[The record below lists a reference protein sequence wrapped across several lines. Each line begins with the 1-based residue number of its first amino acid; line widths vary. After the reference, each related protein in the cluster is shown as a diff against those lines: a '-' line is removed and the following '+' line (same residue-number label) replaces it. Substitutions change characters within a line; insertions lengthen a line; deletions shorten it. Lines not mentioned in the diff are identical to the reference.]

1 VALMQNQNIVVTK
14 QHIGQWASYI
24 GGLAFIVG
32 IIGFIWQ
39 GGFTPF
45 IGVVLILAVLGIGL
59 WALMTPEEFK
69 GFFTGRQVRHS
80 TAAVFATL
88 LLIGVVSLTYV
99 VLARAVLTLD
109 MTENHRFS
117 LSEESR
123 AVLRRVTR
131 PMRITGF
138 YSPAALPLRQV
149 DDQFFRLYEVETNGL
164 ITREY
169 IDPNEQPAL
178 AAQFNVANEGDVFLS
193 YLNEDGT
200 VDFNTVSFVPRGTS
214 QERDMSE
221 AIARL
226 LIAGTLKVYFE
237 ISHGELNIQ
246 DSSQQGIS
254 GINNG
259 IQESGLITAPLNIAQ
274 LATTGGQIPADASA
288 VILARPTTDFSE
300 AEIAVIDD
308 YLQRGGGLFIMA
320 DALFNENAFLK
331 EGGAFNQ
338 YLWNTFGLRPL
349 DAVIV
354 DPASSGTTAL
364 DVISAAIFP
373 DNTIA
378 TRLDQLNAP
387 TQFSVARVIEVN
399 NSPPANTPN
408 GRVIMSSEQAYGETN
423 LQELSQTNRYQYD
436 EGQDIPGPLTEV
448 AYAYNSLTNGKI
460 VLVGDADFVTNS
472 RVLSP
477 QGNSILFTDALSW
490 LTGYGDRINFAP
502 QAYATGLPLI
512 FVSGQQLDIIAFITV
527 ILLPGIVLIAG
538 IVVWWRRA
546 RA

>member
-1 VALMQNQNIVVTK
+1 MQNQNIVVTK

-45 IGVVLILAVLGIGL
+45 IGVILILAVLGIGL

>member
-1 VALMQNQNIVVTK
+1 MQNQNIVVTK

>member
-45 IGVVLILAVLGIGL
+45 IGVILILAVLGIGL